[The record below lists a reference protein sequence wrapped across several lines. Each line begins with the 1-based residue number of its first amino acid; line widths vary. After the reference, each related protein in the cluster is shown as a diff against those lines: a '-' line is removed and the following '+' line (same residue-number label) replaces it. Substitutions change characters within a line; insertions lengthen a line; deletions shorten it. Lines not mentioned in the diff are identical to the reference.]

1 MIARPELD
9 ILSTQALGHYTH
21 EQKPI
26 TTRAALTTI
35 EIIEKEDLV
44 ENARVVGLHALE
56 RLNEMK
62 ESYQVIENV
71 TGLGLFIGIDLAS
84 ESKDKTPASNIADR
98 VMYQRLNNC
107 LSFKTTM
114 GNILTLNSPLIVTKD
129 QMDQALNI
137 IEEAI
142 IEETFEWLLNILKHF
157 KLVSDKPIGIKYA
170 HKPSVI
176 SI

>member
-1 MIARPELD
+1 MIGRALGGRMLPIAAMIARPELN
-9 ILSTQALGHYTH
+9 ILSTQALGHYTN

-44 ENARVVGLHALE
+44 ENASVVGLDVLE

-62 ESYQVIENV
+62 ESHQVIENV

-84 ESKDKTPASNIADR
+84 ESKDKAPASNIADR

-114 GNILTLNSPLIVTKD
+114 GNILTLNSPLIVPKD

-137 IEEAI
+137 IE
-142 IEETFEWLLNILKHF
+142 
-157 KLVSDKPIGIKYA
+157 
-170 HKPSVI
+170 
-176 SI
+176 